1 MEERMSYLLVGLGLA
16 DTAVAPQA
24 GYCENYLS
32 TTQAEASTVQEGSN
46 EGVTANGC
54 VSLTSGTENVLLLF
68 KMDGDHYGFQDIS
81 EVLVEQTSPNDAT
94 EVAQIVER
102 AKTVLGLNNV
112 QLAKIVGVSRPSL
125 YNHISGKE
133 QPKSMEGYTKLYTL
147 LSRIDEEVSGDISSG
162 IKSVLVD
169 GKTLLSRLKFADFD
183 EDEFVGAAQTIAK
196 RMDAKSGS
204 TSISNSR
211 QKSVTRSLG
220 SMG

>member
-1 MEERMSYLLVGLGLA
+1 MEERMSYLLVDLA
-16 DTAVAPQA
+16 PKAVAPQA
-24 GYCENYLS
+24 GYCGNYLS
-32 TTQAEASTVQEGSN
+32 TQAEASTVQEASN
-46 EGVTANGC
+46 ESATAIGFA
-54 VSLTSGTENVLLLF
+54 SLTSGTENVLLLF
-68 KMDGDHYGFQDIS
+68 KMDGDHYRFQDIC
-81 EVLVEQTSPNDAT
+81 EVQVEQTGPNGVI
-94 EVAQIVER
+94 EIAQIVER

-147 LSRIDEEVSGDISSG
+147 LSRVDEEVGGNISSG

-183 EDEFVGAAQTIAK
+183 EDDFIRAAQTVAK

-211 QKSVTRSLG
+211 QKSVTRYLG